1 VTQLDA
7 IVKCAAT
14 IAEENSIPAIKQI
27 WMPPLPK
34 ALYLNELE
42 AMTKPEGFSL
52 ILPIGLADNPE
63 GQNQYP
69 VAVDFLNDGH
79 LLICGSG
86 SSGRTTLLQ
95 TLIYS
100 AWQRYTAA
108 QVNMYIADFSSRTM
122 AVFGSLPHVGGVLFE
137 GDDEKIAEVFELLQK
152 TLARRKSEF
161 SQQGIGSF
169 REYVTQKDDQ
179 PAIIFFIDNYVAFI
193 ESYEQYEDTLAQ
205 LSREAA
211 SYGIYLVFT
220 MNNSGELRSRIR
232 QNFTNGIALQMPDK
246 FEYEAV
252 IGDRTEIVPEG
263 RTPGR
268 GLIKAPQPVEF
279 QTALCVL
286 EEPGMSLPQTLR
298 RRFAELDPTVAGEGV
313 KKLGNTLNSLSFGAL
328 MARADVKALTE
339 DALVLGLTVEDGKL
353 ITIAFDDEFC
363 YTVGGAVGSGKTN
376 LLASIATQAKE
387 KGAALYLFDNE
398 GSALEAMG
406 NFDGVVHNDT
416 ELFDLME
423 SVMVPQFTERNGV
436 VNCARD
442 AGQDVKAAMKD
453 YQRIV
458 FLIGDMS
465 AFMRAVYSPNVEM
478 SGFLEIALEKG
489 REHKIQFFAA
499 VTPDDYSDNARFAA
513 MRTWAGWGRGVHL
526 GGMFDQQ
533 SVLRF
538 EMSAADSVRQLPV
551 GVGYACDTDG
561 KAVKLI
567 TPETEIM
574 KGATV

>member
-1 VTQLDA
+1 
-7 IVKCAAT
+7 
-14 IAEENSIPAIKQI
+14 
-27 WMPPLPK
+27 MPPLPK
-34 ALYLNELE
+34 SLYLDEL
-42 AMTKPEGFSL
+42 ADTPQPEGFSL

-69 VAVDFLNDGH
+69 VAVDFLTDGH
-79 LLICGSG
+79 LLICGAG

-152 TLARRKSEF
+152 TLAQRKSEF

-169 REYVTQKDDQ
+169 KEYVTQKDDC

-232 QNFTNGIALQMPDK
+232 QNFTAGIALQMPDK

-252 IGDRTEIVPEG
+252 VGDRTETVPES

-268 GLIKAPQPVEF
+268 GLIKAPLPVEF
-279 QTALCVL
+279 QIALCVR
-286 EEPGMSLPQTLR
+286 EEPGLSLPQTLR
-298 RRFAELDPTVAGEGV
+298 RRFAELTPTAVGEGV
-313 KKLGNTLNSLSFGAL
+313 KKLGDTLDSLGFDAL
-328 MARADVKALTE
+328 ITRADVKALPD
-339 DALVLGLTVEDGKL
+339 DALALGLTLEDGKPV
-353 ITIAFDDEFC
+353 TIALDDEFC
-363 YTVGGAVGSGKTN
+363 YTVGGAVGSGKSS
-376 LLASIATQAKE
+376 LLAAVAKQAKV
-387 KGAALYLFDNE
+387 KGAALYLFDTD
-398 GSALEAMG
+398 GALESL
-406 NFDGVVHNDT
+406 NLFDKTVHNDT

-436 VNCARD
+436 VNDARD
-442 AGQDVKAAMKD
+442 AGQDVRAAMKG

-465 AFMRAVYSPNVEM
+465 AFMQAVYSPNVDM
-478 SGFLEIALEKG
+478 SGFIEIALEKG
-489 REHKIQFFAA
+489 KEHKIQFFAA

-513 MRTWAGWGRGVHL
+513 MRTWANWGRGIHL

-538 EMSAADSVRQLPV
+538 EMSAADSVRQLPA
-551 GVGYACDTDG
+551 GVGYAVDASG
-561 KAVKLI
+561 KAIKII